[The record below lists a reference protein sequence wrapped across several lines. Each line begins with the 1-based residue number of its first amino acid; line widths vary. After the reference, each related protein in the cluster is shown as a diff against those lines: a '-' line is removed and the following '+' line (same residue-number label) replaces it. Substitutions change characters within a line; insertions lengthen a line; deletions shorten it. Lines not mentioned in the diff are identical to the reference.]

1 MRVLIT
7 GHEGYIGAVMAPM
20 FRDEG
25 LDVVGLDSGL
35 FVGCDFGS
43 QPSGIRGLRRDLRD
57 VTAADLEGFD
67 AVIHLAA
74 ISNDPLGNLNPDCT
88 YSINHRASVHLAK
101 CAKQAGVA
109 RFLYSSSCSVYGAA
123 SPDDVLDENAAFSP
137 VTPYAKSKVM
147 VEADLAPLASADFC
161 PVYLRNATVYGV
173 SPRLRGDLVVNNLVG
188 WALTTGNVLL
198 KSDGSPW
205 RPLVHVEDVCRAFLA
220 ALHAPREVVHNEA
233 FNVGRTGETFRI
245 IEVANMVAEQIE
257 GSRVEIAE
265 GAGPDPRCYRVDFE
279 KIESRLPGYDPSWTV
294 AKGVRQLDEAYR
306 SVGLT
311 KDDLEGSRYLR
322 IARIQELLDQKRLD
336 QDLRFV
342 ATDGAAG
349 GPTR

>member
-25 LDVVGLDSGL
+25 IDVVGLDSGL
-35 FVGCDFGS
+35 FADCDFGR
-43 QPSGIRGLRRDLRD
+43 QPSGIPGIRRDLRE
-57 VTAADLEGFD
+57 VEERDLEGFD

-88 YSINHRASVHLAK
+88 YAINHRASVRLAELAK
-101 CAKQAGVA
+101 KVGVE

-123 SPDDVLDENAAFSP
+123 SPDDVLDEQAAFSP
-137 VTPYAKSKVM
+137 VTPYAESKVR
-147 VEADLAPLASADFC
+147 VEADLAPMASDSFC

-188 WALTTGNVLL
+188 WAMTTGRVLL

-220 ALHAPREVVHNEA
+220 ALRAPKASVHNQA

-245 IEVANMVAEQIE
+245 IEVAQMVADAIE
-257 GSRVEIAE
+257 ASEVEIAE
-265 GAGPDPRCYRVDFE
+265 GAGPDPRCYRVNFE
-279 KIESRLPGYDPSWTV
+279 KIENSLPGYDPRWTV
-294 AKGVRQLDEAYR
+294 AKGVVQLREAYTTN
-306 SVGLT
+306 GLS
-311 KDDLEGSRYLR
+311 KEDLEGSRFLR
-322 IARIQELLDQKRLD
+322 IARIQELLDSKRLD
-336 QDLRFV
+336 EDLRF
-342 ATDGAAG
+342 TDIEGSAK
-349 GPTR
+349 